1 MHKAI
6 SESAM
11 AGSASTPGVAAMVSG
26 IIAAY
31 VAGNTLPSA
40 DLPGLIRRVHEA
52 VCGLG
57 EAPVAAVAEAP
68 QRPAVPIRKSVA
80 DDSVACLECGVR
92 HKMLRRH
99 LMTSHGLTPRDYRAK
114 WSLPADYPLIAP
126 NYSVQRSELATKIG
140 LGKRPRTQAAVPA
153 TGRRRSTPAG
163 ASAAALAAG
172 VATPRRRGPRAQA

>member
-1 MHKAI
+1 MHKVI
-6 SESAM
+6 NESAM
-11 AGSASTPGVAAMVSG
+11 SGLASTPAVVAMVSE
-26 IIAAY
+26 IVAAY

-52 VCGLG
+52 VSGLG
-57 EAPVAAVAEAP
+57 EAPVAAVADAP

-140 LGKRPRTQAAVPA
+140 LGKRPRTQVAVPA

-172 VATPRRRGPRAQA
+172 VVTTRRRGPRAQA